1 MSDPGPPTSYLA
13 LAEGTRV
20 VSSDGRE
27 IGTVRH
33 VLAATD
39 KDVFDGLVID
49 TPDGPRFVDGPEV
62 GDLYEREARLT
73 IDADAARSLP
83 EPSENPATVGVDP
96 AEDPTGNALTDK
108 LRRAWDLLSGN
119 Y

>member
-20 VSSDGRE
+20 VSSDGHE

-33 VLAATD
+33 VLAVPD
-39 KDVFDGLVID
+39 DDVFDGIVID
-49 TPDGPRFVDGPEV
+49 TPDGMRFADAPIV
-62 GDLYEREARLT
+62 GDLYEHEARLRV
-73 IDADAARSLP
+73 DARAAGSLP
-83 EPSENPATVGVDP
+83 SPSENPAALDVDP
-96 AEDPTGNALTDK
+96 DDVDGSNLSEK
-108 LRRAWDLLSGN
+108 LRRAWDYLSGN